1 MPDYDKYCKRKGF
14 IEDYKNTIPGKSAES
29 YDGLM
34 EIFKEILGNSENYTS
49 LFNNQR
55 KNLLEKYYNLENYN
69 SIDNCSKFL
78 SNIINGDVSK

>member
-1 MPDYDKYCKRKGF
+1 MK
-14 IEDYKNTIPGKSAES
+14 
-29 YDGLM
+29 
-34 EIFKEILGNSENYTS
+34 IFKEILGNSENYTS